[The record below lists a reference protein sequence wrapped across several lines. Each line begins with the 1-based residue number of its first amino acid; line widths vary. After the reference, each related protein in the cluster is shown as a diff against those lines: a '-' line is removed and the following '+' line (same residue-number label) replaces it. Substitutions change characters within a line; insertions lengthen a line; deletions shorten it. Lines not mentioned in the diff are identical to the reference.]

1 MANLLKKALQAIGF
15 RNIGA
20 TSPEIDR
27 MLQAQIDTYINN
39 NYAIVNSVVPV
50 VAPYSDSKAVRSYAG
65 DSASVYII
73 VSKKIQMAANI
84 PLYEYVIKDKK
95 SFLKYKQLTSGDV
108 LTVEGLQMAS
118 FYKEKAMEQVN
129 IDSDINKLL
138 QNPNGYDTQFEFLE
152 KVYGFLDLT
161 GEAFMWKQRLSMGAN
176 AGKVVG
182 LHTLPSRNMKV
193 IPDGRRPVGV
203 GGWIFDL
210 YGEIGLQPDEII
222 QVKYFN
228 PIWDSNNCQ
237 LRGLSPIQA
246 GGKILLKNNAAIDG
260 EISSFRNGGPP
271 MIIYRE
277 DEHENITP
285 EQAGLLKQR
294 FINETSGVDN
304 INKIMLSSGKL
315 GAIHTGISP
324 VDQNILESSKFSF
337 QELCGLFKMPPEFY
351 YSLGSSTFNNQD
363 AYKKSAYT
371 EGAIPMVM
379 RVRDRFNKDLIPA
392 GSNSFIDA
400 DLSNIPVLQQDM
412 KTLSEWLNMSPE
424 ITLNERR
431 EMKGQDRL
439 PDPNMDK
446 VYIPS
451 GWTPLDDV
459 NIQPV
464 DLSQQTIQDTLQQ

>member
-1 MANLLKKALQAIGF
+1 M
-15 RNIGA
+15 GA
-20 TSPEIDR
+20 TSPEVDKMIEAQVQTY
-27 MLQAQIDTYINN
+27 LQN

-50 VAPYSDSKAVRSYAG
+50 SAPYSDLKAVRSYSG
-65 DSASVYII
+65 GSASVYTI

-84 PLYEYVIKDKK
+84 PFYEYAIKDQKA
-95 SFLKYKQLTSGDV
+95 FMKYKQLTSGDV
-108 LTVEGLQMAS
+108 LTIEGLQKANL
-118 FYKEKAMEQVN
+118 YKEKALEQIN
-129 IDSDINKLL
+129 IDSDLNRLL
-138 QNPNGYDTQFEFLE
+138 HAPNEEDTQFEFLE

-161 GEAFMWKQRLSMGAN
+161 GEAFIWKQRLSMGAN
-176 AGKVVG
+176 AGKVIG
-182 LHTLPSRNMKV
+182 LYTLPSQNMKV
-193 IPDGRRPVGV
+193 VPNGRMPVGI

-228 PIWDSNNCQ
+228 PIWDNNNCQ

-260 EISSFRNGGPP
+260 EISSFKNGGPP

-277 DEHENITP
+277 DEHEDLTP
-285 EQAGLLKQR
+285 TAAGLLKQR

-315 GAIHTGISP
+315 GAIQTGISP

-337 QELCGLFKMPPEFY
+337 QELCGLFKMPPDFY
-351 YSLGSSTFNNQD
+351 YSLGNSTFNNQD
-363 AYKKSAYT
+363 AYKKAAYT
-371 EGAIPMVM
+371 EGVIPMVM
-379 RVRDRFNKDLIPA
+379 RVRDRLNKELLPNI
-392 GSNSFIDA
+392 NRKSFIDA

-412 KTLSEWLNMSPE
+412 KTLSEWLNLSPE

-439 PDPNMDK
+439 PDPNMDV
-446 VYIPS
+446 VYVPS
-451 GWTPLDDV
+451 GWVPLDEMNINPV
-459 NIQPV
+459 N
-464 DLSQQTIQDTLQQ
+464 LSQQQIQDTLMQQ